1 MKDSTF
7 HRTIIIFMCTS
18 MTCLLKD
25 QHEQWKRNSE
35 TSSRR
40 YLFLSIL
47 IISRNFYVI
56 HVCDLTFPS
65 LSVKVFRCQLP
76 RFNSFYPSEP
86 PKADGSDQPLTSG
99 GEFHIWFSSYM
110 GFNRKFD

>member
-1 MKDSTF
+1 MSSGNGILRLPLVGISF
-7 HRTIIIFMCTS
+7 FPF
-18 MTCLLKD
+18 LL
-25 QHEQWKRNSE
+25 
-35 TSSRR
+35 
-40 YLFLSIL
+40 YLG
-47 IISRNFYVI
+47 NFYVI